1 MNNYNTLNHFK
12 MNHTKPV
19 DTTSTKT
26 ESQHTMSPEDK
37 LKNLIDPVI
46 KSLQEIVKRS
56 LTQRYK
62 TDTDE
67 QIQEIISNGLT
78 QTNSYNTN
86 IDISYN
92 NFIDNDYYTITMKIP
107 KENIERQLTID
118 KLEKQLE
125 ELKKEGRK

>member
-1 MNNYNTLNHFK
+1 M
-12 MNHTKPV
+12 TK
-19 DTTSTKT
+19 
-26 ESQHTMSPEDK
+26 SPEDK
-37 LKNLIDPVI
+37 LKELINPVI

-92 NFIDNDYYTITMKIP
+92 NSNINDDYYTITMKIP

-125 ELKKEGRK
+125 ELKKQPQ

>member
-1 MNNYNTLNHFK
+1 MSKTK
-12 MNHTKPV
+12 MTK
-19 DTTSTKT
+19 
-26 ESQHTMSPEDK
+26 SPEDK

-78 QTNSYNTN
+78 QANSYNTN

-92 NFIDNDYYTITMKIP
+92 NFIDNDYYTITMRIP

-125 ELKKEGRK
+125 ELKKEGSNNEHI